1 MHRRHELC
9 YGEKRGNIGRR
20 HGAGARRVLHS
31 YSEVTSLQDSDNN
44 SVGSA
49 VTGGRKALGGLVH
62 TGDIELAENGL
73 TGC

>member
-1 MHRRHELC
+1 M
-9 YGEKRGNIGRR
+9 
-20 HGAGARRVLHS
+20 LHS